1 MLLLKK
7 KSLQKIIIVEY
18 LFVFLPK
25 EVDSDIRRVH
35 VKTFIKEERYFEA
48 YIIKLFA

>member
-1 MLLLKK
+1 MHAAPLKK

-18 LFVFLPK
+18 LFLPK
-25 EVDSDIRRVH
+25 EVDSVIRRVH
-35 VKTFIKEERYFEA
+35 VKTFIKEERYFKA